1 MILFSSHFFVT
12 YFLYTKRMKLL
23 NHSRL
28 LIHDGKRTIESKS
41 NSCTLITVEN
51 IKAKNLTNT
60 LQNKEFVR
68 INFQVFS
75 VESGLN

>member
-1 MILFSSHFFVT
+1 
-12 YFLYTKRMKLL
+12 MKLL